1 LVGSIMARILI
12 VDDAQFI
19 RATLRA
25 MSESLGHEIIGE
37 ADSGAEALKILET
50 AAPDVILLDLLLPD
64 VSGLELMP
72 KIRRK
77 FPLIK
82 VIMITAVGQK
92 QICAQALRAG
102 CNDLLNKP
110 FSYEDFTQKLQSVLE
125 Q

>member
-1 LVGSIMARILI
+1 MVENKNEVVQDISQGK
-12 VDDAQFI
+12 
-19 RATLRA
+19 
-25 MSESLGHEIIGE
+25 E
-37 ADSGAEALKILET
+37 AEEMIAKDR
-50 AAPDVILLDLLLPD
+50 PDLILLDLLLPD

>member
-1 LVGSIMARILI
+1 MARILI

-50 AAPDVILLDLLLPD
+50 AAPDVILLDLLFPD